1 MTTKF
6 QVSHCKLDL
15 TANIIDY
22 NDNFSKLFST
32 KEEIPLTFRE
42 AFSLSPRFL
51 DDIEYGETK
60 SFIFFCNSKI
70 NNAPKNNSLL
80 LMYIAVEKNQ
90 NNYSI
95 KITNWLNWLHNIS
108 GSFEK
113 AYSLISEFNN
123 YTQQSDFNTVSDAAS
138 YKALQPLL
146 TYSPNKSS
154 DNIRQ
159 LSLYEI
165 MRVFITLGE
174 LNYSRD
180 YTRNVYNSIQTNL
193 KTEYEI
199 DNIDIADLF
208 RTDNIVNI
216 KFNDE
221 IHIPYTTLV
230 RNMVAPIEHDSFLLS
245 IINSV
250 H

>member
-1 MTTKF
+1 
-6 QVSHCKLDL
+6 
-15 TANIIDY
+15 
-22 NDNFSKLFST
+22 
-32 KEEIPLTFRE
+32 
-42 AFSLSPRFL
+42 
-51 DDIEYGETK
+51 
-60 SFIFFCNSKI
+60 
-70 NNAPKNNSLL
+70 
-80 LMYIAVEKNQ
+80 
-90 NNYSI
+90 
-95 KITNWLNWLHNIS
+95 
-108 GSFEK
+108 
-113 AYSLISEFNN
+113 
-123 YTQQSDFNTVSDAAS
+123 
-138 YKALQPLL
+138 
-146 TYSPNKSS
+146 
-154 DNIRQ
+154 
-159 LSLYEI
+159 